1 MRVGAIKANPSW
13 IRCDRS
19 EVPAHRSGSYCSAGW
34 NRRFRPCIRSIVQ
47 RGSANITKLDGVAW
61 SLIDFGALS
70 AAELENWRRI
80 RESNSA
86 LDSPFFHPA
95 FAGAVHSVFGNV
107 TVAADRDRQVWFPLQ
122 VRRRVARP
130 VLTPGAD
137 FQGPIAPPG
146 TRVDPLELLRETGLR
161 ALQFKFLYEGGDG
174 FTPWIEERKPSPLI
188 DVTGGLEGYLARV
201 GKQGRHKM
209 KRVTNKAARELGDVR
224 LVWNSPD
231 VGLLDELI
239 EIKRTQYEVTGA
251 YDFFALAR
259 NRDLVH
265 RLAETR
271 VDGFEGVLSA
281 VYANETLLAA
291 HFGLRDR
298 DVLHWWFPVFS
309 KAYSHVSPGW
319 ILLREL
325 IAAAPARGVTR
336 IDLGVGDEDYK
347 LRSMTDSVFVSEGG
361 VTATALQR
369 RLWSA
374 RRSAVGQV
382 KSSSVWPGLR
392 SAKNRAIRIV
402 HQGAGSGGR
411 Q

>member
-1 MRVGAIKANPSW
+1 MTRVLQQ
-13 IRCDRS
+13 
-19 EVPAHRSGSYCSAGW
+19 GSTHVDERA
-34 NRRFRPCIRSIVQ
+34 
-47 RGSANITKLDGVAW
+47 DVAW
-61 SLIDFGALS
+61 NMIAFDALS
-70 AAELENWRRI
+70 AGELEKWRLV
-80 RESNSA
+80 RESDPSLA
-86 LDSPFFHPA
+86 SPFFHPA

-107 TVAADRDRQVWFPLQ
+107 QVATDHDRQVWFPLQ

-137 FQGPIAPPG
+137 FQGPIMPPG
-146 TRVDPLELLRETGLR
+146 TRIDPLQLVRETGLR
-161 ALQFKFLYEGGDG
+161 ALQFKFLQERCTD
-174 FTPWIEERKPSPLI
+174 FDPWIEERQPSPFL

-209 KRVTNKAARELGDVR
+209 KRVTNRAARELGEIR
-224 LVWNSPD
+224 LVWDCRDP
-231 VGLLDELI
+231 GLLDQLI
-239 EIKRTQYEVTGA
+239 ETKRAQYAATGG

-281 VYANETLLAA
+281 VYADDTLLAA

-309 KAYSHVSPGW
+309 REHSQVSPGW

-325 IAAAPARGVTR
+325 ITAAPANGVTR

-347 LRSMTDSVFVSEGG
+347 LRSMTGSVSVCGG
-361 VTATALQR
+361 EVTATALEK
-369 RLWSA
+369 RLFSA
-374 RRSAVGQV
+374 RRAAIGGL
-382 KSSSVWPGLR
+382 KSSPLWPHLR
-392 SAKNRAIRIV
+392 SVKNRTIRV
-402 HQGAGSGGR
+402 AHEGGSRGGGR
-411 Q
+411 